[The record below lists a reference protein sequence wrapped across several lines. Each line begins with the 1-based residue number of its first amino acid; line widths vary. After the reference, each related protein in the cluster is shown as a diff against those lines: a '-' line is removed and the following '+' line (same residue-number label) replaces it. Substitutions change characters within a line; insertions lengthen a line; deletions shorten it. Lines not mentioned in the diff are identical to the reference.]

1 MDPSS
6 AKDRD
11 NEAKAKGRTRRGHYG
26 NYLSQ
31 PNAKTPKTTMYRI
44 LNTLKS
50 EETNGETSSAMNE
63 KLNDDVCMPSQKEF
77 NDVFNSPVPLSSFGN
92 DNAEI
97 FDVNGYTCSQ
107 RSGLPGSEM
116 HVSVLSTSSPPSLS
130 AELHQPTDPEE
141 TSRQLTNEA
150 SIIDD
155 VGPWH
160 FPDSDDPAIDMEQRP
175 MNFVSSEADEEE
187 YSVNDIWNVEEDFE
201 TWNGGDIESEE
212 TNKETDGSRL
222 PLFEGAR
229 LTLGASMLLV
239 ITYAMRHS
247 ITGDG
252 LADLLL
258 LIEVHLI
265 SPNYFGNSLRLI
277 RNFFQAVKEPY

>member
-1 MDPSS
+1 MTVEQQILALCYVSVALIRKIAKRTRKLTFNCSHWRTQVMFHLQPDRNFRNFLVNGKRPKFLSLLIELSVNSRLDSIILTNIDPSS
-6 AKDRD
+6 AKDWD
-11 NEAKAKGRTRRGHYG
+11 NEAKANGRTRRGHYG
-26 NYLSQ
+26 NYFSQ
-31 PNAKTPKTTMYRI
+31 PNAKIPKTTMYRI

-50 EETNGETSSAMNE
+50 EETNEETSSAMNE
-63 KLNDDVCMPSQKEF
+63 KLNDDVCLPPQKEF
-77 NDVFNSPVPLSSFGN
+77 NDVFNNPVPLSSFGN

-187 YSVNDIWNVEEDFE
+187 YSVNDI
-201 TWNGGDIESEE
+201 
-212 TNKETDGSRL
+212 
-222 PLFEGAR
+222 
-229 LTLGASMLLV
+229 
-239 ITYAMRHS
+239 
-247 ITGDG
+247 
-252 LADLLL
+252 
-258 LIEVHLI
+258 
-265 SPNYFGNSLRLI
+265 
-277 RNFFQAVKEPY
+277 